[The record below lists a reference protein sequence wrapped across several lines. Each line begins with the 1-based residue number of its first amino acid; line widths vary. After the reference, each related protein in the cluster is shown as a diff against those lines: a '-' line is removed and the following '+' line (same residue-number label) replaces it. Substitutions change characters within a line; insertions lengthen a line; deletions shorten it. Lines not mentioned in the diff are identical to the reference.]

1 MSIVTRFPPSPTG
14 FMHVG
19 NARTALF
26 NYLFARRHGGKFL
39 VRIEDTDRK
48 RHSEEA
54 VQAIFDGLEW
64 LGLEY
69 DGEALSQ
76 FARMDRHAR
85 VAKEMVAAGKAYYCY
100 CSPEE
105 LDAMREKARAEGA
118 PTFYDRRWR
127 DRDPSEAPAG
137 VQPVV
142 RIKAPLE
149 GATTINDVV
158 QGPVTVA
165 HEQLDDFIILRSDG
179 TPTYMLSVV
188 VDDHDM
194 GVTHILR
201 GDDHLNNTFRQKI
214 IYDAMGWTV
223 PIFGHL
229 PLIHGTD
236 GAKFSKRHG
245 AQSVGE
251 YRELGYLPEALCNY
265 LLRLGWSHG
274 DDEIIP
280 REKAVEWFDLEHI
293 GRSPARFDFAKLESL
308 NAHYIK
314 ESSAAHLIESS
325 RTFFKNRHGLE
336 LDDLAILRITR
347 GIEELKSRS
356 KTLLQLAD
364 EAAFYARTIPYAF
377 DDKAKAQIAE
387 SCPVLESLLHALSKL
402 DDFSAEGVQNTCKA
416 VAADLAEGKL
426 GKVAMPL
433 RAAVTGTTVS
443 PSIFEACA
451 ILGAE
456 ETCAR
461 IRFALQQG

>member
-54 VQAIFDGLEW
+54 VKAIFDGLAW
-64 LGLEY
+64 MGLEY

-76 FARMDRHAR
+76 FACMDRHAE
-85 VAKEMVAAGKAYYCY
+85 VAKQMVAAGKAYYCY

-105 LDAMREKARAEGA
+105 LDAMREKAKAEGL

-142 RIKAPLE
+142 RIKAPLD
-149 GATTINDVV
+149 GSTTINDVV
-158 QGPVTVA
+158 QGEVTVA

-214 IYDAMGWTV
+214 IYDAMGWHV

-229 PLIHGTD
+229 PLIHGPD
-236 GAKFSKRHG
+236 GSKFSKRHG

-251 YRELGYLPEALCNY
+251 YRDLGYLPEALCNY

-274 DDEIIP
+274 DEEIIP
-280 REKAVEWFDLEHI
+280 REKAIEWFDLEHI

-325 RTFFKNRHGLE
+325 RKFFKDRHGLE
-336 LDDLAILRITR
+336 LGDQAVSRITQ
-347 GIEELKSRS
+347 GIEELKNRS
-356 KTLLQLAD
+356 KTLIQFAD
-364 EAAFYARTIPYAF
+364 EAAFYVRTIPYGF

-387 SCPVLESLLHALSKL
+387 SRAVLEALLEALSKL
-402 DDFSAEGVQNTCKA
+402 NDFSAEGVQNTCKA
-416 VAADLAEGKL
+416 IAAERAEGKL

-451 ILGAE
+451 ILGPE

-461 IRFALQQG
+461 IHFALQQG